1 MPEQTTQP
9 GTAQPEKGPG
19 PEGDFGPVRLVDQI
33 AEIDRILALLPGF
46 YRAEVE
52 AGRITPELARFRQ
65 ESLKAA
71 RVTLACLETCE
82 VPFAALLVAFGLD
95 VEEAAT
101 FAVNPEATE
110 EADTS
115 STAEPDEKDSDDVSP
130 AEVSPAEPPPGEL
143 QEARDAFKA
152 RAKWAEL
159 DGYGLAAMLAIAS
172 AGGDPVEFE
181 DLSVSRLMRMCDHLD
196 SKDVANE
203 LNADGFVQKEGGKI
217 RQLAPEQKSDAL
229 AKATE
234 AAAERFGGAV
244 LARVKKGLENAARLP
259 YQNGQA
265 PAPAL
270 QRVK

>member
-9 GTAQPEKGPG
+9 ATTQPETSPGPG
-19 PEGDFGPVRLVDQI
+19 GDFGPIRLQDQI
-33 AEIDRILALLPGF
+33 DEVDRILALLPEF
-46 YRAEVE
+46 YRGEVE
-52 AGRITPELARFRQ
+52 AGRIAPELARFRL
-65 ESLKAA
+65 EALRAA
-71 RVTLACLETCE
+71 RVSLHCLTTFE
-82 VPFAALLVAFGLD
+82 VPMAALALAFGLSI
-95 VEEAAT
+95 EGGET
-101 FAVNPEATE
+101 FAVKPGEEPEAP
-110 EADTS
+110 
-115 STAEPDEKDSDDVSP
+115 EPDAPEPDDKP
-130 AEVSPAEPPPGEL
+130 EPPPGEL
-143 QEARDAFKA
+143 QEARAAFKA